1 MLSFRVYCVYCVLQT
16 LKAFIIYFCKFFYL
30 VILIKNKQIWF
41 SLNPLC
47 RSLLRVRTFKYCQ
60 ILSVWDLFYI
70 LLLRIERE
78 RQSEIFFINDSRQW
92 WRYLRRRE
100 TVNNICTP
108 SSTTAYRRRRGSY
121 SHVWRRCFWSL
132 HRNRLR
138 VGVVAVWVR
147 EGAQPPST
155 PDHQAHSCFR
165 IKYTN
170 LKPIARPRCIKI
182 YYYYFFLQTIPTVRF
197 ALL

>member
-1 MLSFRVYCVYCVLQT
+1 ME
-16 LKAFIIYFCKFFYL
+16 
-30 VILIKNKQIWF
+30 
-41 SLNPLC
+41 
-47 RSLLRVRTFKYCQ
+47 RVRQ
-60 ILSVWDLFYI
+60 D
-70 LLLRIERE
+70 
-78 RQSEIFFINDSRQW
+78 EIFFINDSSVEVKV
-92 WRYLRRRE
+92 RRE

-108 SSTTAYRRRRGSY
+108 SSTAAAAYRRRRGSY
-121 SHVWRRCFWSL
+121 SHVWRRRFWSL

-138 VGVVAVWVR
+138 VGVAAAGAMWVGV
-147 EGAQPPST
+147 GALPPST

-182 YYYYFFLQTIPTVRF
+182 YYYYYFFFQTIPTVRF